1 MRKIF
6 FAASVIFL
14 TFFLSFNVQS
24 QNTIKYSKAKVYF
37 DKGGLN
43 KLASLGIA
51 VDNGTVKKDQ
61 FIISDFSENE
71 IKIIRE
77 NGFQYEILVDDVSKY
92 YEERNKNAN
101 DSINSSKKKDIN
113 TVACSVDKYQTPQY
127 FSLGSV
133 GGFYSYEEIMTELDS
148 MRQRFPNLV
157 TIKQQLGSNT
167 TIEGRK
173 IWMVKISDN
182 PDIDETE
189 PEVLYSALTHAREP
203 MGMQQLFFF
212 MYYLLENYNTNSTVK
227 YIVDNTELYFVPC
240 VNPDG
245 YKLNQTTNPGGGG
258 MQRKNC
264 RVTGG
269 YPKGIDLNRNYGYQ
283 WGYDDIGSSP
293 NLSDET
299 YRGTSAFSEAET
311 QIMKDFDESKIFK
324 LCIDYHTYSN
334 VLIYPWSYDNLL
346 TPDSAIFRQYAQ
358 IMTKN
363 NGFAYGTP
371 FQTLGYN
378 ANGGS
383 VDWFYGEQSTKN
395 KIMGFSPEAGDAND
409 GFWPQIDRIEPIAK
423 SFAEMNF
430 YLALFAGKYA
440 EISDANTKFL
450 NGSGYLKFDVQSLGL
465 DTPAT
470 FTISIVPTNSAITSV
485 GSPIIINNMH
495 FLQSGFDS
503 INVTLSPSLSPGQ
516 LISYVYKVQNSYG
529 FYYSDTITKIFGT
542 PVDIFYDVANNMNNW
557 TSTTWNTT
565 TLSYHSATKSFTD
578 SPSGNYNDNVITNIT
593 LNSYINLTGYLYAE
607 LSFWAKWDIEA
618 GWDYVEVLAST
629 NGTIWTPL
637 CGKYN
642 HPGNSYQDVDHPIY
656 DGTQS
661 TWVNEQVDLTNYLGQ
676 SIKLRFKLV
685 SDNYMNYDGFYFDD
699 IKVSVITNPL
709 NINNLNDNENSIT
722 LYPNPC
728 ENVLNIK
735 INSSNKLNSFIE
747 IYNSLGKKIETV
759 YVNNNQNNINIDIK
773 NISQGIYFV
782 KFVNETGISN
792 TLKFVK
798 Q

>member
-1 MRKIF
+1 
-6 FAASVIFL
+6 
-14 TFFLSFNVQS
+14 
-24 QNTIKYSKAKVYF
+24 
-37 DKGGLN
+37 
-43 KLASLGIA
+43 
-51 VDNGTVKKDQ
+51 
-61 FIISDFSENE
+61 
-71 IKIIRE
+71 
-77 NGFQYEILVDDVSKY
+77 
-92 YEERNKNAN
+92 
-101 DSINSSKKKDIN
+101 
-113 TVACSVDKYQTPQY
+113 
-127 FSLGSV
+127 
-133 GGFYSYEEIMTELDS
+133 
-148 MRQRFPNLV
+148 
-157 TIKQQLGSNT
+157 
-167 TIEGRK
+167 
-173 IWMVKISDN
+173 
-182 PDIDETE
+182 
-189 PEVLYSALTHAREP
+189 
-203 MGMQQLFFF
+203 
-212 MYYLLENYNTNSTVK
+212 
-227 YIVDNTELYFVPC
+227 
-240 VNPDG
+240 
-245 YKLNQTTNPGGGG
+245 
-258 MQRKNC
+258 
-264 RVTGG
+264 
-269 YPKGIDLNRNYGYQ
+269 
-283 WGYDDIGSSP
+283 DDIGSSP